1 MPRALA
7 SSLSVSEERR
17 TLLPVGL
24 DVAAMEQDLR
34 RIPSVHAARVIADL
48 EGNPVQVQV
57 LAAPGA
63 QTIDLVREVQ
73 TVASARQRV
82 EIDGGI
88 VQVIQLDQEDEESE
102 VDLSAGGDD
111 GAEIESD
118 GDGTV
123 RIVLDRVR
131 VDRHDLRC
139 SAVVALRV
147 GDEVVEGNAHG
158 PGATSS
164 AHRVL
169 AEATLDA
176 LRRVHPHAER
186 AAIESV
192 DVFRTGRRE
201 VALAVVIYVVPPHEE
216 LLTGSAPVRAAG
228 HDDAIARAV
237 LDACSRR
244 LAMS

>member
-1 MPRALA
+1 M
-7 SSLSVSEERR
+7 
-17 TLLPVGL
+17 GL

-57 LAAPGA
+57 LAAPGT

-73 TVASARQRV
+73 TVAIARQRV
-82 EIDGGI
+82 EIDGDI
-88 VQVIQLDQEDEESE
+88 VQVIQLDNDELPQPGETVLDLPRDDEEPEGSLR
-102 VDLSAGGDD
+102 V
-111 GAEIESD
+111 I
-118 GDGTV
+118 
-123 RIVLDRVR
+123 LDRVR

-139 SAVVALRV
+139 SAVVGLRA
-147 GDEVVEGNAHG
+147 GGEVVEGTAHG
-158 PGATSS
+158 PGATTS

-176 LRRVHPHAER
+176 LRRVHLHAER
-186 AAIESV
+186 AAVESV